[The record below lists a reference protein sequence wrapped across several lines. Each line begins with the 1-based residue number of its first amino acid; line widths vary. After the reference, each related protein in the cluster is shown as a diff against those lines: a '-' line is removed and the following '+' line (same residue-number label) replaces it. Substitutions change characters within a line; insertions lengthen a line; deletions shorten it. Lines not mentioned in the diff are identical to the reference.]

1 MAKRIRT
8 PATDPGLKILKF
20 SAQNVKGIRVIELS
34 PEGANVTLSGAN
46 GAGKSSVLDAIT
58 TTLAGGNLPIHKD
71 ADSGR
76 VEITIG
82 PYTVTRSI
90 TAKGDRLVVKQ
101 SDGSSLPE
109 PRTMLKKLVGDLCID
124 PVAFCSLKSRDQ
136 VELLFS
142 LCPGLQDELD
152 EINNRMEQTKGRRA
166 AINLE
171 LGRVAK
177 FPEEDPSL
185 PETVVD
191 SETLLLQK
199 QEAAKELELAQ
210 KLKLQITGLRATID
224 GQQQIIVGHQAA
236 IEVAQASI
244 DATQAKLTQA
254 LTKNYYKVEASKAK
268 LEEADRAF
276 MEAATLNERVRERDV
291 IRLQKRSH
299 ENLKE
304 EYNGLLGSM
313 KELDLLK
320 AQVLAETAMPIEGLT
335 IEEDQGVC
343 FKGVPVNALSTS
355 ERVKVGAAIAVAQ
368 NPKAKI
374 ILADDASLLDSKSL
388 EVLKETCEGFQLW
401 LVVND
406 ETGKTGIYLEDGT
419 VG

>member
-1 MAKRIRT
+1 MTKKTRT
-8 PATDPGLKILKF
+8 RTTDGLKILKF
-20 SAQNVKGIRVIELS
+20 SAQNVKGIKVIELT
-34 PEGANVTLSGAN
+34 PEGSNVTISGAN

-58 TTLAGGNLPIHKD
+58 TTLVGGNLPIHKD

-124 PVAFCSLKSRDQ
+124 PVAFCAMKSRDQ

-152 EINNRMEQTKGRRA
+152 EINTRMEQTKARRA
-166 AINLE
+166 AINQE
-171 LGRVAK
+171 LGTVAK

-191 SETLLLQK
+191 SETLLHQK
-199 QEAAKELELAQ
+199 QETAKELELAQ

-224 GQQQIIVGHQAA
+224 GQQKLIAGHQYA
-236 IEVAQASI
+236 IEAAQATI
-244 DATQAKLTQA
+244 DATQTKLTKIM
-254 LTKNYYKVEASKAK
+254 LNDSSTTASKRK

-276 MEAATLNERVRERDV
+276 MEAASLNERIRERDV
-291 IRLQKRSH
+291 VRLKKRSH

-304 EYNGLLGSM
+304 EYNTLLGSM
-313 KELDLLK
+313 KDLDLLK

-335 IEEDQGVC
+335 IEDQGVC
-343 FKGVPVNALSTS
+343 FNGVPVGNLSTS

-388 EVLKETCEGFQLW
+388 QVLKETCEDFQLW

-406 ETGKTGIYLEDGT
+406 ETGKTGIYIEDGT
-419 VG
+419 IVRE